1 MTTEKI
7 QLVNELMRQE
17 GQCETALSDL
27 HYFMGTG
34 ILSVYG
40 GDEWYTGEPVN
51 LSEILTGKE
60 LELVYQLLC
69 SLVSSHQREARE
81 IRKAL

>member
-1 MTTEKI
+1 MTKE
-7 QLVNELMRQE
+7 QVNLANELLQQE
-17 GQCETALSDL
+17 EKTKIALADL
-27 HYFMGTG
+27 EYFSKTK

-51 LSEILTGKE
+51 LNGILTE
-60 LELVYQLLC
+60 EEIELVYHLLR

-81 IRKAL
+81 IREAL